1 MDVVSTDQ
9 APQPNVPLSQA
20 VRSGNLVFVSGIT
33 PFTLSLELAAGDFA
47 AQMQQTM
54 ENLGAVLTASGTSF
68 DRVLKTTLIL
78 ARRS

>member
-9 APQPNVPLSQA
+9 APQPNLPLSQA
-20 VRSGNLVFVSGIT
+20 VRSGNPVFVSGIT

-47 AQMQQTM
+47 AQMKTM